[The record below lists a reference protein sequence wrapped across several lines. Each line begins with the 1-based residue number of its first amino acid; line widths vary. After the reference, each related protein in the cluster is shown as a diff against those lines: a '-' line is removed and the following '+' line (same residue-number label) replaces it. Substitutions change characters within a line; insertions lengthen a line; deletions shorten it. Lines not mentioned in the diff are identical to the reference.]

1 MTFSIITV
9 NLNNT
14 ANLERTILSVSKQ
27 SCKDYEYIVIDGGST
42 DESVD
47 LIQKNEQYI
56 KYWISEPDRG
66 IYSGMNKGIARATGD
81 YCLFLNSG
89 DTFFQDDVLERAIP
103 LLKADFVCGDAFL
116 VDSNRVWHA
125 PETVDDMFWLQ
136 RFSLCHQSTFIKTSL
151 LKNRPYDESLRIVGD
166 YEQMAFEFLAN
177 HSSYQRIESVICN
190 YSCDGISAN
199 HRRSDDEKIRVL
211 DRFRLMGIVED
222 DELLCIVK
230 RLKPE
235 TKHYRLALR
244 LLRLVEKI

>member
-1 MTFSIITV
+1 MVSIITV
-9 NLNNT
+9 NLNNKDG
-14 ANLERTILSVSKQ
+14 LLKTIHSIAVQTSRDL
-27 SCKDYEYIVIDGGST
+27 EYIIVDGGSV
-42 DESVD
+42 DGSVD
-47 LIQKNEQYI
+47 VIRQYRDLVSC
-56 KYWISEPDRG
+56 WISEPDRG

-89 DTFFQDDVLERAIP
+89 DTFFQDDVLERVIP

-116 VDSNRVWHA
+116 VDSNRVWYA
-125 PETVDDMFWLQ
+125 PEMVDDMFWLQ